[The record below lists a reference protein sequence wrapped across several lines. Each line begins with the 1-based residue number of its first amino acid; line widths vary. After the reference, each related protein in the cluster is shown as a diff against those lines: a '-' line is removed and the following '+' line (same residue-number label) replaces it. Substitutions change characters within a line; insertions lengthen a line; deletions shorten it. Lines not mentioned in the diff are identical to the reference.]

1 MTSLSEQF
9 AHATHHKHKAFEN
22 DQLMQV
28 KGVALGTLEPE
39 QVTGLIA
46 LAMVKM
52 KSLQKQE
59 NQKKERSARDLLQ
72 LALMHYIDDLNR
84 EIASLEQRFE
94 ARFGDAWLEEI
105 ALRVFD
111 EDDIPGQLEGE
122 TIEAYRERLKALLV
136 DEMLNDDGTI
146 KDEYQGHPELGKYAE
161 WAQKIHNRDTAIGIA
176 NELKNADINHA
187 QTQEILERLEHA
199 RNSEQN
205 IYTARELDG
214 HEEEKEAVLDTD
226 DTHRDDQGL
235 KQQSDFNQSF
245 LKPIGH

>member
-9 AHATHHKHKAFEN
+9 AHATHQKHKAFEN

-28 KGVALGTLEPE
+28 KGVSLGTLEPE

-59 NQKKERSARDLLQ
+59 SQKKERSARDLLQ

-84 EIASLEQRFE
+84 EITSLEHGFK

-122 TIEAYRERLKALLV
+122 SIEAYRERLKALLV

-146 KDEYQGHPELGKYAE
+146 KDEYQGHPKLGQYAE
-161 WAQKIHNRDTAIGIA
+161 WAQKIHNRDAAIGIA
-176 NELKNADINHA
+176 NELKKPDITHA
-187 QTQEILERLEHA
+187 QTQEILERLEEA

-205 IYTARELDG
+205 IYTARELDR
-214 HEEEKEAVLDTD
+214 HEQEKEAVLDTD
-226 DTHRDDQGL
+226 NNLYDDATQNE
-235 KQQSDFNQSF
+235 QSQFTQSF
-245 LKPIGH
+245 LKP

>member
-9 AHATHHKHKAFEN
+9 SNATHQKHKAFEN

-84 EIASLEQRFE
+84 EITSLEESFI

-111 EDDIPGQLEGE
+111 EDDIPGQLDGE
-122 TIEAYRERLKALLV
+122 SIEAYRERLKALLV

-146 KDEYQGHPELGKYAE
+146 KDEYQGHPELGQYAE
-161 WAQKIHNRDTAIGIA
+161 WAQKIHNRDAAIGIA
-176 NELKNADINHA
+176 NELKKPDITHA
-187 QTQEILERLEHA
+187 QTQEILERLEEA

-205 IYTARELDG
+205 IYTAKELDG
-214 HEEEKEAVLDTD
+214 HEEEKEVVLDVD
-226 DTHRDDQGL
+226 SEL
-235 KQQSDFNQSF
+235 KVKMTKENQADFKTGF
-245 LKPIGH
+245 FKPIGQ